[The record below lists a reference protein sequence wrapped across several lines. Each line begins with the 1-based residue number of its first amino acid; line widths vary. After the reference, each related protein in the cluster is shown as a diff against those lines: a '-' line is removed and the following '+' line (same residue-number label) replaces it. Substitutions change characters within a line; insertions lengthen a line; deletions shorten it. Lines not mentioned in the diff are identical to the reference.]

1 MLISLKKYTNK
12 NEKSIGISISIIFFI
27 LASILY
33 AVLLKGTG
41 GIEGAELPLIH
52 VIRKFG
58 PVYQGVY
65 GIVIVTAI
73 YTSAIAA
80 GHGFLENCSKN
91 KKIYRTISICIC
103 ISAIFASKIGFS
115 YLVELLYPVF
125 GLLGLIHVTYII
137 LKK

>member
-1 MLISLKKYTNK
+1 M
-12 NEKSIGISISIIFFI
+12 
-27 LASILY
+27 
-33 AVLLKGTG
+33 LLKGTG

-91 KKIYRTISICIC
+91 KKNI
-103 ISAIFASKIGFS
+103 
-115 YLVELLYPVF
+115 ELLVYAYVYLPY
-125 GLLGLIHVTYII
+125 LHQ
-137 LKK
+137 K